1 MPKVI
6 NFPIGVEDFC
16 CFSSVKLN
24 GNLKKSRELKSKMRE
39 DDIFRM
45 GFSKIFKVIFIV
57 I

>member
-16 CFSSVKLN
+16 CFSSVKLK
-24 GNLKKSRELKSKMRE
+24 GNLKKSRELKSKLRQ

-45 GFSKIFKVIFIV
+45 GFSKI
-57 I
+57 